1 MMNINIVCVG
11 RLKEDY
17 LRMACAEYEK
27 RLGAFCRLKIT
38 ELTPARLP
46 EEKLEAVRAAA
57 VNAFRSFGCSG
68 LTRVDFFVRRS
79 DGEILLNEPNTI
91 PGFTEISMYP
101 KLFAASGIPY
111 PELLDKLINYAI
123 ERQ

>member
-1 MMNINIVCVG
+1 MLGNEEPIASVVGEIVPCNDFY
-11 RLKEDY
+11 DY
-17 LRMACAEYEK
+17 DAKYLA
-27 RLGAFCRLKIT
+27 GDS
-38 ELTPARLP
+38 ELHIPARLP

>member
-1 MMNINIVCVG
+1 M
-11 RLKEDY
+11 
-17 LRMACAEYEK
+17 
-27 RLGAFCRLKIT
+27 
-38 ELTPARLP
+38 
-46 EEKLEAVRAAA
+46 
-57 VNAFRSFGCSG
+57 
-68 LTRVDFFVRRS
+68 RRS
-79 DGEILLNEPNTI
+79 VGEILLNEPNTI